1 MSKKIEMSR
10 SEACYMAV
18 KAISKIAVEPTL
30 TKENAQEIAQVLRD
44 NHINVGEFIHMDERP
59 GMYFHDD
66 WHWKLRQ
73 VRNSYY
79 YLLDDV
85 FQKTS

>member
-1 MSKKIEMSR
+1 MSRKTEMSR
-10 SEACYMAV
+10 SEACAKAV
-18 KAISKIAVEPTL
+18 KAISKLEVESTV
-30 TKENAQEIAQVLRD
+30 TQENAQEIAQVLKD
-44 NHINVGEFIHMDERP
+44 NNITMGEFIHMDERP
-59 GMYFHDD
+59 GMFFYDD

-85 FQKTS
+85 FKSR